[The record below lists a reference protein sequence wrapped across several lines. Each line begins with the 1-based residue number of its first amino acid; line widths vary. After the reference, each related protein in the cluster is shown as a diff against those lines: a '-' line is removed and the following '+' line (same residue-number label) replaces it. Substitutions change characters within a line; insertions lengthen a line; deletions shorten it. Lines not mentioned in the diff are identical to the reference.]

1 MKLSRNLSVG
11 FFFIFN
17 QFLFSQSIENPNI
30 LFIIVDDL
38 NDYIGVLNGHKQ
50 AKTPNIDK
58 LANEATN
65 FKNAHANVPVCQ
77 PSRNS
82 LFTGILPHRSKDFGW
97 TPHFKQPH
105 LKNKTTFI
113 ELLKQNN
120 YETYGTG
127 KILHANKR
135 NYWSEWGIEEKYN
148 YGPHAS
154 NISQDGIDG
163 HPLVSEPFKSVN
175 IVDGS
180 FSPLSN
186 IPYVLDSLGNR
197 IEIGWRYNKKEK
209 FNYVDEIERDLMPD
223 EMHAEWICNKLTELN
238 KINNKNPF
246 FMAVGFVKPHTPLY
260 APKKYFDMYP
270 LENIIL
276 PEIKEDDIEDT
287 HYKKNYPKSTMGLHY
302 YEKLIESYRGKEG
315 LKQFLRAYLA
325 CISFVDDLVG
335 KILNGLEKNNFS
347 KNTIVILTS
356 DHGWQMGQKNYLYKN
371 SPWEE
376 STKIPLIIK
385 IPGSMPSVVLEPVSL
400 IDIFPTIIEM
410 CNLKFETNKKANRR
424 KVNSLDGN
432 SLLELIKK
440 PSSKRW
446 AGSSGALTMLGVGIN
461 KPTAGIGVNKNKS
474 APWHI
479 EIEQQ
484 LDDSLIKKQNYT
496 LRNRNFRYILY
507 KDGNEE
513 LYDHQIDT
521 HEWNNLSENHDYRK
535 IKKKMKRD
543 LLKKIN

>member
-163 HPLVSEPFKSVN
+163 HPLVPEPFKSVN

-197 IEIGWRYNKKEK
+197 VEIGWRYNKKEK

-287 HYKKNYPKSTMGLHY
+287 HYTKNYPKSTMGLHY
-302 YEKLIESYRGKEG
+302 YEKLIESYRGNKG
-315 LKQFLRAYLA
+315 LRQFLRAYLA

-461 KPTAGIGVNKNKS
+461 KTTAGIGVNKNKS

-496 LRNRNFRYILY
+496 LRNRDFRYILY
-507 KDGNEE
+507 KDGNDE

>member
-11 FFFIFN
+11 FFFFFN
-17 QFLFSQSIENPNI
+17 QFLVSQSIENPNI

-163 HPLVSEPFKSVN
+163 HPLVPEPFKSVN

-197 IEIGWRYNKKEK
+197 VEIGWRYNKKEK

-287 HYKKNYPKSTMGLHY
+287 HYTKNYPKSTMGLHY
-302 YEKLIESYRGKEG
+302 YEKLIESYSGNKG
-315 LKQFLRAYLA
+315 LRQFLRAYLA

-461 KPTAGIGVNKNKS
+461 KTTAGIGVNKNKS

-484 LDDSLIKKQNYT
+484 LDDSLIKEQNYS
-496 LRNRNFRYILY
+496 LRNRDFRYILY

>member
-17 QFLFSQSIENPNI
+17 QFLVSQSIENPNI

-163 HPLVSEPFKSVN
+163 HPLVPEPFKSVN

-197 IEIGWRYNKKEK
+197 VEIGWRYNKKEK
-209 FNYVDEIERDLMPD
+209 FNYIDEIERDLMPD

-287 HYKKNYPKSTMGLHY
+287 HYTKNYPKSTMGLHY
-302 YEKLIESYRGKEG
+302 YEKLIESYSGNKG
-315 LKQFLRAYLA
+315 LRQFLRAYLA

-461 KPTAGIGVNKNKS
+461 KTTAGIGVNKNKS

-484 LDDSLIKKQNYT
+484 LDDSLIKKQNYS
-496 LRNRNFRYILY
+496 LRNRDFRYILY

>member
-163 HPLVSEPFKSVN
+163 HPLVPEPFKSVN

-209 FNYVDEIERDLMPD
+209 FNYIDEIERDLMPD

-287 HYKKNYPKSTMGLHY
+287 HYTKNYPKSTMGLHY
-302 YEKLIESYRGKEG
+302 YEKLIESYSGNKG
-315 LKQFLRAYLA
+315 LRQFLRAYLA

-446 AGSSGALTMLGVGIN
+446 AGSSGALTMLGVSIN
-461 KPTAGIGVNKNKS
+461 NTTAGIGVNKNKS

-484 LDDSLIKKQNYT
+484 LDDSLIKKQNYS
-496 LRNRNFRYILY
+496 LRNRDFRYILY

>member
-1 MKLSRNLSVG
+1 MKLSRNLSIG

-17 QFLFSQSIENPNI
+17 QFLVSQSIENPNI

-163 HPLVSEPFKSVN
+163 HPLVPEPFKSVN

-197 IEIGWRYNKKEK
+197 VEIGWRYNKKEK
-209 FNYVDEIERDLMPD
+209 FNYIDEIERDLMPD

-238 KINNKNPF
+238 KLNNKNPF

-287 HYKKNYPKSTMGLHY
+287 HYTKNYPKSTMGLHY
-302 YEKLIESYRGKEG
+302 YEKLIESYRGNKG
-315 LKQFLRAYLA
+315 LRQFLRAYLA

-461 KPTAGIGVNKNKS
+461 KTTAGIGVNKNKS

-496 LRNRNFRYILY
+496 LRNRDFRYILY

>member
-17 QFLFSQSIENPNI
+17 QFLVSQSIENPNI

-163 HPLVSEPFKSVN
+163 HPLVPEPFKSVN

-197 IEIGWRYNKKEK
+197 VEIGWRYNKKEK
-209 FNYVDEIERDLMPD
+209 FNYIDEIERDLMPD

-287 HYKKNYPKSTMGLHY
+287 HYTKNYPKSTMGLHY
-302 YEKLIESYRGKEG
+302 YEKLIESYRGNKG
-315 LKQFLRAYLA
+315 LRQFLRAYLA

-461 KPTAGIGVNKNKS
+461 KTTAGIGVNKNKS

-496 LRNRNFRYILY
+496 LRNRDFRYILY

-535 IKKKMKRD
+535 IKKKIKRD

>member
-17 QFLFSQSIENPNI
+17 QFLVSQSIENPNI

-163 HPLVSEPFKSVN
+163 HPLVPEPFKSVN

-197 IEIGWRYNKKEK
+197 VEIGWRYNKKEK
-209 FNYVDEIERDLMPD
+209 FNYIDEIERDLMPD

-287 HYKKNYPKSTMGLHY
+287 HYTKNYPKSTMGLHY
-302 YEKLIESYRGKEG
+302 YEKLIESYRGNKG
-315 LKQFLRAYLA
+315 LRQFLRAYLA

-461 KPTAGIGVNKNKS
+461 KTTAGIGVNKNKS

>member
-17 QFLFSQSIENPNI
+17 QFLVSQSIENPNI

-163 HPLVSEPFKSVN
+163 HPLVPEPFKSIN

-197 IEIGWRYNKKEK
+197 VEIGWRYNKKEK
-209 FNYVDEIERDLMPD
+209 FNYIDEIERDLMPD

-287 HYKKNYPKSTMGLHY
+287 HYTKNYPKSTMGLHY

-461 KPTAGIGVNKNKS
+461 KTTAGIGVNKNKS

-484 LDDSLIKKQNYT
+484 LDDSLIKKQNYS
-496 LRNRNFRYILY
+496 LRNRDFRYILY

>member
-17 QFLFSQSIENPNI
+17 QFLVSQSIENPNI

-163 HPLVSEPFKSVN
+163 HPLVPEPFKSVN

-209 FNYVDEIERDLMPD
+209 FNYIDEIERDLMPD

-287 HYKKNYPKSTMGLHY
+287 HYTKNYPKSTMGLHY
-302 YEKLIESYRGKEG
+302 YEKLIESYSGNKG
-315 LKQFLRAYLA
+315 LRQFLRAYLA

-461 KPTAGIGVNKNKS
+461 KTTAGIGVNKNKS

>member
-17 QFLFSQSIENPNI
+17 QFLVSQSIENPNI

-163 HPLVSEPFKSVN
+163 HPLVPEPFKSVN

-197 IEIGWRYNKKEK
+197 VEIGWRYNKEEK
-209 FNYVDEIERDLMPD
+209 FNYIDEIERDLMPD

-287 HYKKNYPKSTMGLHY
+287 HYTKNYPKSTMGLHY
-302 YEKLIESYRGKEG
+302 YEKLIESYRGNKG
-315 LKQFLRAYLA
+315 LRQFLRAYLA

-385 IPGSMPSVVLEPVSL
+385 IPGSMPSVILEPVSL

-410 CNLKFETNKKANRR
+410 CNLKFETNKKSNRR

-461 KPTAGIGVNKNKS
+461 KTTAGIGVNKNKS

-484 LDDSLIKKQNYT
+484 LDDSLIKKQNYS
-496 LRNRNFRYILY
+496 LRNRDFRYILY

>member
-17 QFLFSQSIENPNI
+17 QFLVSQSIENPNI

-163 HPLVSEPFKSVN
+163 HPLVPEPFKSVN

-287 HYKKNYPKSTMGLHY
+287 HYTKNYPKSTMGLHY
-302 YEKLIESYRGKEG
+302 YEKLIESYRGNKG
-315 LKQFLRAYLA
+315 LRQFLRAYLA

-461 KPTAGIGVNKNKS
+461 KTTAGIGVNKNKS

-484 LDDSLIKKQNYT
+484 LDDSLIKKQNYS
-496 LRNRNFRYILY
+496 LRNRDFRYILY

>member
-17 QFLFSQSIENPNI
+17 QFLVSQSIENPNI

-163 HPLVSEPFKSVN
+163 HPLVPEPFKSVN

-197 IEIGWRYNKKEK
+197 VEIGWRYNKKEK
-209 FNYVDEIERDLMPD
+209 FNYIDEIERDLMPD

-276 PEIKEDDIEDT
+276 PEIKEDDIKDT
-287 HYKKNYPKSTMGLHY
+287 HYTKNYPKSTMGLHY
-302 YEKLIESYRGKEG
+302 YEKLTESYRGNKG
-315 LKQFLRAYLA
+315 LRQFLRAYLA

-432 SLLELIKK
+432 SLFELIKK

-461 KPTAGIGVNKNKS
+461 KTTAGIGVNKNKS

-484 LDDSLIKKQNYT
+484 LDDSLIKKQNYS
-496 LRNRNFRYILY
+496 LRNRDFRYILY

>member
-17 QFLFSQSIENPNI
+17 QFLVSQSIENPNI

-163 HPLVSEPFKSVN
+163 HPLVPEPFKSVN

-197 IEIGWRYNKKEK
+197 VEIGWRYNKKEK
-209 FNYVDEIERDLMPD
+209 FNYIDEIERDLMPD

-276 PEIKEDDIEDT
+276 PEIKENDIEDT
-287 HYKKNYPKSTMGLHY
+287 HYTKNYPKSTMGLHY
-302 YEKLIESYRGKEG
+302 YEKLIESYRGNKG
-315 LKQFLRAYLA
+315 LRQFLRAYLA

-461 KPTAGIGVNKNKS
+461 KTTAGIGVNKNKS

-484 LDDSLIKKQNYT
+484 LDDSLIKKQNYS
-496 LRNRNFRYILY
+496 LRNRDFRYILY

>member
-17 QFLFSQSIENPNI
+17 QFLVSQSIENPNI

-163 HPLVSEPFKSVN
+163 HPLVPEPFKSVN

-197 IEIGWRYNKKEK
+197 VEIGWRYNKKEK
-209 FNYVDEIERDLMPD
+209 FNYIDEIERDLMPD

-287 HYKKNYPKSTMGLHY
+287 HYTKNYPKSTMGLHY
-302 YEKLIESYRGKEG
+302 YEKLIESYRGNKG
-315 LKQFLRAYLA
+315 LRQFLRAYLA

-461 KPTAGIGVNKNKS
+461 KTTAGIGVNKNKS

-484 LDDSLIKKQNYT
+484 LDDSLIKKQNYS
-496 LRNRNFRYILY
+496 LRNRDFRYILY

>member
-17 QFLFSQSIENPNI
+17 QFLVSQSIENPNI

-163 HPLVSEPFKSVN
+163 HPLVPEPFKSVN

-287 HYKKNYPKSTMGLHY
+287 HYTKNYPKSTMGLHY
-302 YEKLIESYRGKEG
+302 YEKLIESYRGNKG
-315 LKQFLRAYLA
+315 LRQFLRAYLA

-335 KILNGLEKNNFS
+335 KMLNGLEKNNFS

-461 KPTAGIGVNKNKS
+461 KTTAGIGVNKNKS

-484 LDDSLIKKQNYT
+484 LDDSLIKKQNYS
-496 LRNRNFRYILY
+496 LRNRDFRYILY

>member
-17 QFLFSQSIENPNI
+17 QFLVSQSIENPNI

-163 HPLVSEPFKSVN
+163 HPLVPEPFKSVN

-180 FSPLSN
+180 FSSLSN

-197 IEIGWRYNKKEK
+197 VEIGWRYNKKEK

-287 HYKKNYPKSTMGLHY
+287 HYTKNYPKSTMGLHY
-302 YEKLIESYRGKEG
+302 YEKLIESYRGNKG
-315 LKQFLRAYLA
+315 LRQFLRAYLA

-461 KPTAGIGVNKNKS
+461 KTTAGIGVNKNKS

-484 LDDSLIKKQNYT
+484 LDDSLIKKQNYS
-496 LRNRNFRYILY
+496 LRNRDFRYILY

>member
-163 HPLVSEPFKSVN
+163 HPLVPEPFKSVN

-197 IEIGWRYNKKEK
+197 VEIGWRYNKKEK
-209 FNYVDEIERDLMPD
+209 FNYIDEIERDLMPD

-287 HYKKNYPKSTMGLHY
+287 HYTKNYPKSTMGLHY
-302 YEKLIESYRGKEG
+302 YEKLIESYRGNKG
-315 LKQFLRAYLA
+315 LRQFLRAYLA

-461 KPTAGIGVNKNKS
+461 KTTAGIGVNKNKS

-484 LDDSLIKKQNYT
+484 LDDSLIKKQNYS
-496 LRNRNFRYILY
+496 LRNRDFRYILY

-521 HEWNNLSENHDYRK
+521 HEWNNLSENHDYRRV
-535 IKKKMKRD
+535 KKKMKRD

>member
-17 QFLFSQSIENPNI
+17 QFLVSQSIENPNI

-163 HPLVSEPFKSVN
+163 HPLVPEPFKSVN

-197 IEIGWRYNKKEK
+197 VEIGWRYNKKEK
-209 FNYVDEIERDLMPD
+209 FNYIDEIERDLMPD

-287 HYKKNYPKSTMGLHY
+287 HYTKNYPKSTMGLHY
-302 YEKLIESYRGKEG
+302 YEKLIESYRGNKG
-315 LKQFLRAYLA
+315 LRQFLRAYLA

-461 KPTAGIGVNKNKS
+461 KTTAGIGVNKNKS

-496 LRNRNFRYILY
+496 LRNRDFRYILY

>member
-17 QFLFSQSIENPNI
+17 QFLVSQSIENPNI

-163 HPLVSEPFKSVN
+163 HPLVPEPFKSVN

-197 IEIGWRYNKKEK
+197 VEIGWRYNKKEK
-209 FNYVDEIERDLMPD
+209 FNYIDEIERDLMPD

-287 HYKKNYPKSTMGLHY
+287 HYTKNYPKSTMGLHY
-302 YEKLIESYRGKEG
+302 YEKLIESYRGNKG
-315 LKQFLRAYLA
+315 LRQFLRAYLA

-335 KILNGLEKNNFS
+335 MILNGLEKNNFS

-446 AGSSGALTMLGVGIN
+446 AGSSGVLTMLGVGIN

-484 LDDSLIKKQNYT
+484 LDDSLIKKQNYS
-496 LRNRNFRYILY
+496 LRNRDFRYILY

>member
-163 HPLVSEPFKSVN
+163 HPLVPEPFKSVN

-276 PEIKEDDIEDT
+276 PEIKEDDLEDT
-287 HYKKNYPKSTMGLHY
+287 HYTKNYPKSTMGLHY
-302 YEKLIESYRGKEG
+302 YEKLIESYSGNKG
-315 LKQFLRAYLA
+315 LRQFLRAYLA

-461 KPTAGIGVNKNKS
+461 KTTAGIGVNKNKS

>member
-17 QFLFSQSIENPNI
+17 QFLVSQSIENPNI

-120 YETYGTG
+120 YVTYGTG

-163 HPLVSEPFKSVN
+163 HPLVPEPFKSVN

-197 IEIGWRYNKKEK
+197 VEIGWRYNKKEK
-209 FNYVDEIERDLMPD
+209 FNYIDEIKRDLMPD
-223 EMHAEWICNKLTELN
+223 EMHAEWTCNKLTELN

-287 HYKKNYPKSTMGLHY
+287 HYTKNYPKSTMGLHY
-302 YEKLIESYRGKEG
+302 YEKLIESYGGNKG
-315 LKQFLRAYLA
+315 LRQFLRAYLA

-335 KILNGLEKNNFS
+335 KMLNGLEKNNFS

-461 KPTAGIGVNKNKS
+461 KPTEGIGVNKNKS

-479 EIEQQ
+479 EFEQQ

-496 LRNRNFRYILY
+496 LRNRDFRYILY

-521 HEWNNLSENHDYRK
+521 HEWNNLSENPDYRK

>member
-17 QFLFSQSIENPNI
+17 QFLVSQSIENPNI

-163 HPLVSEPFKSVN
+163 HPLVPEPFKSVN

-197 IEIGWRYNKKEK
+197 VEIGWRYNKKEK
-209 FNYVDEIERDLMPD
+209 FNYIDEIERDLMPD

-287 HYKKNYPKSTMGLHY
+287 HYTKNYPKSTMGLHY
-302 YEKLIESYRGKEG
+302 YEKLIESYRGNKG
-315 LKQFLRAYLA
+315 LRQFLRAYLA

-335 KILNGLEKNNFS
+335 MILNGLEKNNFS

-461 KPTAGIGVNKNKS
+461 KTTAGIGVNKNKS

-484 LDDSLIKKQNYT
+484 LDDSLIKKQNYS
-496 LRNRNFRYILY
+496 LRNRDFRYILY

>member
-163 HPLVSEPFKSVN
+163 HPLVPEPFKSVN

-197 IEIGWRYNKKEK
+197 VEIGWRYNKKEK
-209 FNYVDEIERDLMPD
+209 FNYIDEIERDLMPD

-287 HYKKNYPKSTMGLHY
+287 HYTKNYPKSTMGLHY
-302 YEKLIESYRGKEG
+302 YEKLIESYRGNKG
-315 LKQFLRAYLA
+315 LRQFLRAYLA

-385 IPGSMPSVVLEPVSL
+385 IPGTMPSVVLEPVSL

-461 KPTAGIGVNKNKS
+461 KTTAGIGVNKNKS

-484 LDDSLIKKQNYT
+484 LDDSLIKKQNYS
-496 LRNRNFRYILY
+496 LRNRDFRYILY

>member
-163 HPLVSEPFKSVN
+163 HPLVPEPFKSVN

-287 HYKKNYPKSTMGLHY
+287 HYTKNYPKSTMGLHY
-302 YEKLIESYRGKEG
+302 YEKLIESYRGNKG
-315 LKQFLRAYLA
+315 LRQFLRAYLA

-461 KPTAGIGVNKNKS
+461 KTTAGIGVNKNKS

>member
-1 MKLSRNLSVG
+1 M
-11 FFFIFN
+11 
-17 QFLFSQSIENPNI
+17 
-30 LFIIVDDL
+30 
-38 NDYIGVLNGHKQ
+38 
-50 AKTPNIDK
+50 
-58 LANEATN
+58 
-65 FKNAHANVPVCQ
+65 
-77 PSRNS
+77 
-82 LFTGILPHRSKDFGW
+82 
-97 TPHFKQPH
+97 
-105 LKNKTTFI
+105 
-113 ELLKQNN
+113 
-120 YETYGTG
+120 
-127 KILHANKR
+127 
-135 NYWSEWGIEEKYN
+135 
-148 YGPHAS
+148 
-154 NISQDGIDG
+154 
-163 HPLVSEPFKSVN
+163 
-175 IVDGS
+175 
-180 FSPLSN
+180 
-186 IPYVLDSLGNR
+186 DSLGNR

-287 HYKKNYPKSTMGLHY
+287 HYTKNYPKSTMGLHY
-302 YEKLIESYRGKEG
+302 YEKLIESYSGNKG
-315 LKQFLRAYLA
+315 LRQFLRAYLA

-335 KILNGLEKNNFS
+335 KMLNGLEKNNFS

>member
-163 HPLVSEPFKSVN
+163 HPLVPEPFKSVN

-197 IEIGWRYNKKEK
+197 VEIGWRYNKKEK
-209 FNYVDEIERDLMPD
+209 FNYIDEIERDLMPD

-287 HYKKNYPKSTMGLHY
+287 HYTKNYPKSTMGLHY
-302 YEKLIESYRGKEG
+302 YEKLIESYRGNKG
-315 LKQFLRAYLA
+315 LRQFLRAYLA

-424 KVNSLDGN
+424 KINSLDGN

-461 KPTAGIGVNKNKS
+461 KTTAGIGVNKNKS

-484 LDDSLIKKQNYT
+484 LDDSLIKKQNYS
-496 LRNRNFRYILY
+496 LRNRDFRYILY

>member
-11 FFFIFN
+11 FFFFFN
-17 QFLFSQSIENPNI
+17 QFLVSQSIENPNI

-135 NYWSEWGIEEKYN
+135 NYWNEWGIEEKYN

-163 HPLVSEPFKSVN
+163 HPLVPEPFKSVN

-197 IEIGWRYNKKEK
+197 VEIGWRYNKKEK
-209 FNYVDEIERDLMPD
+209 FNYIDEIERDLMPD

-238 KINNKNPF
+238 KLNNKNPF

-287 HYKKNYPKSTMGLHY
+287 HYTKNYPKSTMGLHY
-302 YEKLIESYRGKEG
+302 YEKLIESYRGNKG
-315 LKQFLRAYLA
+315 LRQFLRAYLA

-461 KPTAGIGVNKNKS
+461 KPTEGIGVNKNKS

-484 LDDSLIKKQNYT
+484 LDDSLIKKQNYS
-496 LRNRNFRYILY
+496 LRNRDFRYILY

>member
-17 QFLFSQSIENPNI
+17 QFLVSQSIENPNI

-163 HPLVSEPFKSVN
+163 HPLVPEPFKSIN

-197 IEIGWRYNKKEK
+197 VEIGWRYNKKEK
-209 FNYVDEIERDLMPD
+209 FNYIDEIERDLMPD

-287 HYKKNYPKSTMGLHY
+287 HYTKNYPKSTMGLHY
-302 YEKLIESYRGKEG
+302 YEKLIESYRGNKG
-315 LKQFLRAYLA
+315 LRQFLRAYLA

-335 KILNGLEKNNFS
+335 KILNGLEKNKFS

-461 KPTAGIGVNKNKS
+461 KTTAGIGVNKNKS

>member
-17 QFLFSQSIENPNI
+17 QFLVSQSIENPNI

-163 HPLVSEPFKSVN
+163 HPLVPEPFKSVN

-197 IEIGWRYNKKEK
+197 VEIGWRYNKKEK
-209 FNYVDEIERDLMPD
+209 FNYIDEIERDLMPD

-287 HYKKNYPKSTMGLHY
+287 HYTKNYPKSTMGLHY
-302 YEKLIESYRGKEG
+302 YEKLIESYRGNKG
-315 LKQFLRAYLA
+315 LRQFLRAYLA

-461 KPTAGIGVNKNKS
+461 KTTAGIGVNKNKS

-496 LRNRNFRYILY
+496 LRNKNFRYILY